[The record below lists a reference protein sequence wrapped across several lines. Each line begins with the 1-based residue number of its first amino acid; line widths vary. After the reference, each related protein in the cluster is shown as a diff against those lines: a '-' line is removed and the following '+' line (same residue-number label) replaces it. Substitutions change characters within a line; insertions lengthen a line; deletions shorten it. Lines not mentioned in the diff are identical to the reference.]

1 MAFIIR
7 IYHDARPSV
16 CQILRQMFSSI
27 AMSILVKIKIFKA
40 MVKPIA
46 FYVSETWAL
55 TERDMNRLGT

>member
-1 MAFIIR
+1 
-7 IYHDARPSV
+7 
-16 CQILRQMFSSI
+16 MFSSI